1 MFAIRAA
8 IGPSTIGPATTR
20 RGEISTTPERPRIVA
35 AIAASIGKF
44 LDQLVTG
51 STQNLSGP
59 NRTLSLEY
67 FRFPPF

>member
-1 MFAIRAA
+1 MFATRAA
-8 IGPSTIGPATTR
+8 IGPSTIVPNEVSIAPA
-20 RGEISTTPERPRIVA
+20 RPHIVR
-35 AIAASIGKF
+35 AIAASTGKF

-67 FRFPPF
+67 FRFPPL

>member
-20 RGEISTTPERPRIVA
+20 RGEISTTPERPRVVA
-35 AIAASIGKF
+35 AIIGKF

-51 STQNLSGP
+51 STKNLSGP
-59 NRTLSLEY
+59 NRTLSSEY